1 MQAKGFA
8 WGSAAGSATFFFL
21 LRSWKLAAVAAA
33 DAEAV
38 PMGQDNKASCTFT
51 RFIEETTRAQ
61 GPRQSSAET
70 VVAAAVAVC
79 VVVAAAICFYFMR
92 SALKNAVNVADAGL
106 QTAQTGTCRLG
117 ECLTAPKR
125 QTGRQQQQ
133 QWRSEQQQQHA
144 TKQTAAEA
152 KK

>member
-1 MQAKGFA
+1 MQKLFR
-8 WGSAAGSATFFFL
+8 WGRTTKHPAL
-21 LRSWKLAAVAAA
+21 LLVSLKKRRAPNARGKVA
-33 DAEAV
+33 
-38 PMGQDNKASCTFT
+38 
-51 RFIEETTRAQ
+51 
-61 GPRQSSAET
+61 AET
-70 VVAAAVAVC
+70 VVAAAVAVAC
-79 VVVAAAICFYFMR
+79 VAAAAICFYFMR

-133 QWRSEQQQQHA
+133 QQSRSEQQQQHA

>member
-1 MQAKGFA
+1 MQKLFR
-8 WGSAAGSATFFFL
+8 WGRTTKHPAL
-21 LRSWKLAAVAAA
+21 LLVSLKKRRAPNARGKVA
-33 DAEAV
+33 
-38 PMGQDNKASCTFT
+38 
-51 RFIEETTRAQ
+51 
-61 GPRQSSAET
+61 AET
-70 VVAAAVAVC
+70 VVAAAAVAC
-79 VVVAAAICFYFMR
+79 VAAACVVAAAICFYFMR

-125 QTGRQQQQ
+125 QTGRQTRQQQQ

>member
-1 MQAKGFA
+1 MQKLFR
-8 WGSAAGSATFFFL
+8 WGRTTKHPAL
-21 LRSWKLAAVAAA
+21 LLASLKKRRAPNARGKVA
-33 DAEAV
+33 
-38 PMGQDNKASCTFT
+38 
-51 RFIEETTRAQ
+51 
-61 GPRQSSAET
+61 AET
-70 VVAAAVAVC
+70 VVAAAC

-117 ECLTAPKR
+117 ECLKAPKR
-125 QTGRQQQQ
+125 QTGRQTRQQQ

>member
-1 MQAKGFA
+1 MQKLFR
-8 WGSAAGSATFFFL
+8 WGRTTKHPAL
-21 LRSWKLAAVAAA
+21 LLVSLKKRRAPNARGKVA
-33 DAEAV
+33 
-38 PMGQDNKASCTFT
+38 
-51 RFIEETTRAQ
+51 
-61 GPRQSSAET
+61 AET

-125 QTGRQQQQ
+125 QTGRQTRQQQQQQQ